1 MARQKHSRIAV
12 TPRAK
17 VWLEVD
23 GKYVFGL
30 GICRILEAVEETG
43 SIKNAAAS
51 IGKSYRHVWSRIK
64 EVEQAIGISLVATQ
78 VGGSGTR
85 RSALTE
91 PARQLVTSYRE
102 LREQVFTLVD
112 EQFSTS
118 IQKIVTEV
126 SKASTAR

>member
-1 MARQKHSRIAV
+1 MARQKQTRIAV

-51 IGKSYRHVWSRIK
+51 IGKSYRHVWARIK
-64 EVEQAIGISLVATQ
+64 DVEQAIGLSLVATQ

-85 RSALTE
+85 RSALTDA
-91 PARQLVTSYRE
+91 ARQLVSGYHA

-112 EQFSTS
+112 EQFAARFR
-118 IQKIVTEV
+118 KIVTE
-126 SKASTAR
+126 AANAATAR